1 MIWSCYKLLTND
13 PQILVFYLLT
23 HALPDKLEDLDR
35 QIEAM
40 KAAAL
45 AEKNGGASGGKASD
59 GLAARTAAV
68 QAKIAEMDKQKRE
81 SEEQV
86 VTLNLS

>member
-1 MIWSCYKLLTND
+1 
-13 PQILVFYLLT
+13 
-23 HALPDKLEDLDR
+23 
-35 QIEAM
+35 M

-45 AEKNGGASGGKASD
+45 AEKNGGTPGSKASD
-59 GLAARTAAV
+59 GLATRTAAV

-86 VTLNLS
+86 CCPS